1 MGIDVSK
8 AKLDVA
14 ILFDNQPTFTGQFEN
29 TRKGFNTLKN
39 FLKKRKVTHLH
50 ACLEATGH
58 YSDDIAHFLY
68 DLGYTVSVVNPVRIK
83 SYADS
88 LLTRNKTDAGD
99 ALIIADFCQTQ
110 KPDKWSPP
118 APEIVELQAIVRQL
132 GNLKEMRQQERNR
145 LEAGISSK
153 TVLDTLQKHIT
164 FIDKQ
169 IKDLEKR
176 IHDHINRHP
185 SLKHQHELLKS
196 IPGIGDVS
204 AFKIL
209 AEIRDISA
217 FDNAAQLAAFAG
229 LTPRQRMSGSS
240 VRGKSRLS
248 KRGSPRLRECLFMP
262 AIVAKKHNPI
272 LSVFAHRLEKAGKSK
287 MVIIGAVMRK
297 LLHLAYGVLKS
308 GRPFDRHYLEK
319 APIPS

>member
-1 MGIDVSK
+1 
-8 AKLDVA
+8 
-14 ILFDNQPTFTGQFEN
+14 
-29 TRKGFNTLKN
+29 KN
-39 FLKKRKVTHLH
+39 FLKKRKITDLH
-50 ACLEATGH
+50 VCLEATGH
-58 YSDDIAHFLY
+58 YSDAIAQFLH
-68 DLGYTVSVVNPVRIK
+68 DLGYTVSVVNPSRIK

-88 LLTRNKTDAGD
+88 LLSRNKTDAGD
-99 ALIIADFCQTQ
+99 ALIIAGFCRTQ
-110 KPDKWSPP
+110 KPDTWSPP
-118 APEIVELQAIVRQL
+118 ALEIVELQAMVRQL

-153 TVLDTLQKHIT
+153 TVLDTLEKHIA

-185 SLKHQHELLKS
+185 GLKQQHDLLTS

-204 AFKIL
+204 AFKLL

-217 FDNAAQLAAFAG
+217 FDSASQLAAFAG
-229 LTPRQRMSGSS
+229 LTPRQRVSGSS
-240 VRGKSRLS
+240 VRSKSRLS

-272 LSVFAHRLEKAGKSK
+272 LSIFAQRLEKAGKSK
-287 MVIIGAVMRK
+287 MVIIGALMRK

-308 GRPFDRHYLEK
+308 GQPFDLHYLEK
-319 APIPS
+319 SQIPS